1 MSEEDKIKEILQSK
15 FENFE
20 ADVHPDLWSNIE
32 SQLPSGPAST
42 PPIGQSVSTLK
53 TITQLAVVKWGAL
66 VGGAALIAA
75 GVYVSVGTQSNSSLT
90 VTPKIE
96 QPISEENSSEKTN
109 QKNQGIEEESR
120 TALTENGA
128 ESIEKDQNASF
139 SKKSTQQQEEKPTI
153 AATATSENSAQESEL
168 ALNETTST
176 VKENHSQSAGEKQN
190 TNQEAVPTNK
200 VNFQVGDEVWND
212 VAQSSIISSP
222 VSGTAPLNVDFSSFV
237 EYQKIRWDFG
247 DGSPAT
253 ESLNAQHTYSEE
265 GVYYITMIGQK
276 ADGTVTLEKALIEV
290 RPSQEVAQNQ
300 NAEVKEAS
308 ELFVPN
314 VFTPNLDGQN
324 DAFVVRSKGIKSFS
338 MTIFNRGGQVVFES
352 NQIDQG
358 WNGNEETG
366 DICPEGL
373 YFYQITAVGTDDKIY
388 APKGFVK
395 LIR

>member
-32 SQLPSGPAST
+32 SQLTSQPAST
-42 PPIGQSVSTLK
+42 PPSGQSISTLK
-53 TITQLAVVKWGAL
+53 SITQFAVVKWGAL
-66 VGGAALIAA
+66 LGGAALVAA
-75 GVYVSVGTQSNSSLT
+75 GVYVAVRSQSTTPLT
-90 VTPKIE
+90 STSKVE
-96 QPISEENSSEKTN
+96 QPISKENSSEKTN
-109 QKNQGIEEESR
+109 PKNQNTEEGTR
-120 TALTENGA
+120 TVLTENST

-139 SKKSTQQQEEKPTI
+139 SENSTQQQEEKLTNS
-153 AATATSENSAQESEL
+153 TTVQSEGASQDGEL
-168 ALNETTST
+168 ATNETTST
-176 VKENHSQSAGEKQN
+176 STSKNAQSAVENQSN
-190 TNQEAVPTNK
+190 SQEAVPTNK

-212 VAQSSIISSP
+212 VTQSSIISSP

-237 EYQKIRWDFG
+237 EYEKIRWDFG
-247 DGSPAT
+247 DGSPAI
-253 ESLNAQHTYSEE
+253 ESLNAQHTYTEQ

-290 RPSQEVAQNQ
+290 RPSQTVAQNQ
-300 NAEVKEAS
+300 NVEVQEAS

-314 VFTPNLDGQN
+314 VFTPNMDGQN
-324 DAFVVRSKGIKSFS
+324 DAFVVRSKGIQSFS

-352 NQIDQG
+352 NQIENG